1 MTTHPPA
8 MLITQNS
15 QVPIRDRADT
25 PPSARSM
32 NSSTSLSWARTIEL
46 DVQQTVGDT
55 QPTQENQTSQGA
67 QLSQSKM
74 PMHNASPVFS
84 QAHALPDFLNSQP
97 LTQSIPI
104 ASMPAMPFPSPSTFN
119 SFLLQNPASAAAVN
133 AMNSSLILPAFGG
146 MNLSCAIPANSLN
159 SSGFTFPTVP
169 QPNAQTPILLPMPA
183 PVQRLQSQSQPEN
196 THSITANFLKT
207 YYNELHSNP
216 GNLEKYYHV
225 DAIIDHTDT
234 DTELGVFEGGVTFV
248 DINKI
253 TDQKAVSNSILIR
266 VNGAMR
272 FEKAA
277 SRQFEQ
283 IFFLNKSVKGFWLIN
298 NDIFWLLKGEVAQN
312 SNAHAQ
318 QKRAANVRTND
329 AMVNRYYHDTSYQCF
344 NNNLAVFI
352 RPIPN
357 TVTHANLAALLQ
369 TYIEGVQIA
378 YIDVNYHKQFAF
390 VYFHDRRSFER
401 ALECGEIFINEA
413 SAQIQVKRSKNKPRT
428 FGFPRRQ

>member
-1 MTTHPPA
+1 

-15 QVPIRDRADT
+15 QVPIRERVDT

-46 DVQQTVGDT
+46 DVQYPNPVGDS
-55 QPTQENQTSQGA
+55 QENQTSQGA

-74 PMHNASPVFS
+74 PMHNASPVF
-84 QAHALPDFLNSQP
+84 ANTHVLPDFLNSQP
-97 LTQSIPI
+97 LTQSIPLT
-104 ASMPAMPFPSPSTFN
+104 SMPAMPFPSPSTFN
-119 SFLLQNPASAAAVN
+119 SFLLQNPASAAVN

-146 MNLSCAIPANSLN
+146 MNLSCAIPANS
-159 SSGFTFPTVP
+159 SGFAFPTAVP
-169 QPNAQTPILLPMPA
+169 NTHTPILLPMPA
-183 PVQRLQSQSQPEN
+183 PVLENRQRLQSQSQPEN

-234 DTELGVFEGGVTFV
+234 VTELGVFEGGVTFV

-253 TDQKAVSNSILIR
+253 ADQKAVSNSILIR

-283 IFFLNKSVKGFWLIN
+283 IFFLSKSVKGFWLIH
-298 NDIFWLLKGEVAQN
+298 NDIFWLIKGEVAQGG
-312 SNAHAQ
+312 HAQ
-318 QKRAANVRTND
+318 QENQKRAANVRAVND
-329 AMVNRYYHDTSYQCF
+329 SMVNRYYHDTSYQCF

-357 TVTHANLAALLQ
+357 SLTHANLAALLQ

-401 ALECGEIFINEA
+401 ALECGEIFINDA

-428 FGFPRRQ
+428 FGFPRRL

>member
-1 MTTHPPA
+1 
-8 MLITQNS
+8 
-15 QVPIRDRADT
+15 
-25 PPSARSM
+25 M
-32 NSSTSLSWARTIEL
+32 N
-46 DVQQTVGDT
+46 
-55 QPTQENQTSQGA
+55 
-67 QLSQSKM
+67 M
-74 PMHNASPVFS
+74 
-84 QAHALPDFLNSQP
+84 
-97 LTQSIPI
+97 
-104 ASMPAMPFPSPSTFN
+104 
-119 SFLLQNPASAAAVN
+119 
-133 AMNSSLILPAFGG
+133 
-146 MNLSCAIPANSLN
+146 SCAITANSLN
-159 SSGFTFPTVP
+159 SSGFTFPTMP
-169 QPNAQTPILLPMPA
+169 QPNLVPMPA
-183 PVQRLQSQSQPEN
+183 AAPAPRLQSQSQPEN

-216 GNLEKYYHV
+216 ANLAKYYHV
-225 DAIIDHTDT
+225 DAIIDHSDT

-253 TDQKAVSNSILIR
+253 TDQKAISNSILIR
-266 VNGAMR
+266 VNGVMR

-298 NDIFWLLKGEVAQN
+298 NDIFWLLKGEAAQN
-312 SNAHAQ
+312 SNSNVNGPAQ
-318 QKRAANVRTND
+318 QKRAANVRLND

-344 NNNLAVFI
+344 DNNLAVFI

-357 TVTHANLAALLQ
+357 TLTHANLAALLQ
-369 TYIEGVQIA
+369 SQIEGVQIA

-401 ALECGEIFINEA
+401 ALEVGEIKINEA